1 MAQIHPTAIVERGAE
16 LGESTVV
23 GPYCTIGPQ
32 VRIGNGTKLISH
44 VVIDGLTEIGDDNT
58 IYSFSVIGAPP
69 QDLAYRG
76 EPTKT
81 IIGNR
86 NTFREH
92 FTVHRGTAKGGG
104 VTRVGSDNYVM
115 GSCHFAHD
123 SSVGNHL
130 IMANQSGIAGHVVI
144 GNYVVISGQAGV
156 AQHCRVGDYAFVTG
170 GAGLRKDLPP
180 YLCAKEFSDI
190 SGPNLVGLKRNGV
203 SEDNIR
209 VICELYKTL
218 YFGNLT
224 TEKACLEIEE
234 RFSDNEFARNFVKFI
249 RETKVGIQR

>member
-1 MAQIHPTAIVERGAE
+1 MAQIHPTSLVERGAE
-16 LGESTVV
+16 LGESAVI
-23 GPYCTIGPQ
+23 GPFCTIGAGA
-32 VRIGNGTKLISH
+32 RIGNGTKLISH
-44 VVIDGLTEIGDDNT
+44 VVVEGITEIGEDNT
-58 IYSFSVIGAPP
+58 IYPFSVIGASP
-69 QDLAYRG
+69 QDMGYKG

-92 FTVHRGTAKGGG
+92 FTIHRATAKGTGI
-104 VTRVGSDNYVM
+104 TRVGSDNYIM

-123 SSVGNHL
+123 SVIGNHL
-130 IMANQSGIAGHVVI
+130 IMANQSGIAGHVTI
-144 GNYVVISGQAGV
+144 GDYVVISGQAGI

-203 SEDNIR
+203 SEENIR
-209 VICELYKTL
+209 VIMELYKVM

-224 TEKACLEIEE
+224 TEKACVEIEE
-234 RFSDNEFARNFVKFI
+234 RFSENVFAKNFVKFI